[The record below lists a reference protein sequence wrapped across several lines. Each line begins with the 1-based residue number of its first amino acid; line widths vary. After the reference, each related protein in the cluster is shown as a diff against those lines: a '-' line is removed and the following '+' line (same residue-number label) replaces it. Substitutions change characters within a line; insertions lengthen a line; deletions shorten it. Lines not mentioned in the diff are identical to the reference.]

1 MADLMQILT
10 SNPLAKQLGVPQP
23 TRLRRGRDLPSGP
36 VALGVVGGGSLGAAT
51 LEALGTPHTQAL
63 VDTPQTRVTETTDD
77 GRTREVPEPYASR
90 IGALVVDAT
99 GATSIAD
106 LETVRGLLRPAMK
119 GLEAS
124 GRVIVLGVEPE
135 TAGAPMAVATQ
146 QALEGIVRSVG
157 KELRKGATANLVRV
171 DLLTAEPTT
180 ADDLASTMSFLLQG
194 RSAYVSGQVLHVG
207 HSDRPSDAPS
217 DRPFEGRIVVVTGA
231 GRGIGAGI
239 ARTFARDGALV
250 VAVDVPAG
258 GQGLAEVAN
267 SIGGTA
273 LQLDITAEDAGQ
285 RIAAHVAQ
293 RFGDAAR
300 IHAIVHNAGITRD
313 KLLANTDEQ
322 RWGSVLEVNL
332 AAQIRINA
340 VLLDPE
346 LPGGIDDDG
355 RIIGVASTSGIAG
368 NRGQANYAASKAG
381 VIGLVRAMGSDE
393 RLAGRGIT
401 VNAVAPGFIETEMTG
416 KIPLATREVARRINS
431 LQQGGLPVDVAE
443 TIGYFADPASAAVT
457 GDVLRVCGQS
467 QIGA

>member
-1 MADLMQILT
+1 MADLMQMLT
-10 SNPLAKQLGVPQP
+10 TNPLARQLGVPQP
-23 TRLRRGRDLPSGP
+23 TRLRRGRELPSAP
-36 VALGVVGGGSLGAAT
+36 VALGSAGGGRIAGHT
-51 LEALGTPHTQAL
+51 LELLGVPSREAL
-63 VDTPQTRVTETTDD
+63 VDTPDTRVTETDDD
-77 GRTREVPEPYASR
+77 GRSREVPERYPSA

-99 GATSIAD
+99 AATSISD
-106 LETVRGLLRPAMK
+106 LETVRGLLRPAMR
-119 GLEAS
+119 GLESS
-124 GRVIVLGVEPE
+124 GRVVLLGVEPE
-135 TAGAPMAVATQ
+135 TAGAPTAVATQ

-157 KELRKGATANLVRV
+157 KELRGGATANLVRV
-171 DLLTAEPTT
+171 DLLTGEPTSPQE
-180 ADDLASTMSFLLQG
+180 LASTLSFLLEG

-207 HSDRPSDAPS
+207 HAGTTPEETVA
-217 DRPFEGRIVVVTGA
+217 RPFEGRIVVVTGA

-273 LQLDITAEDAGQ
+273 LQLDITAVDAGR
-285 RIAAHVAQ
+285 RIAGHVAQ

-313 KLLANTDEQ
+313 KLLANTDEE

-332 AAQIRINA
+332 AAQIRMNEE
-340 VLLDPE
+340 LLTPD
-346 LPGGIDDDG
+346 LPGGLDEGG

-381 VIGLVRAMGSDE
+381 VIGLVRAMGADP
-393 RLAGRGIT
+393 RLTGRGIT

-416 KIPLATREVARRINS
+416 KMPLATREVARRINS
-431 LQQGGLPVDVAE
+431 LQQGGRPVDVAE
-443 TIGYFADPASAAVT
+443 TIGYFADPASSAVT
-457 GDVLRVCGQS
+457 GQVLRVCGQS